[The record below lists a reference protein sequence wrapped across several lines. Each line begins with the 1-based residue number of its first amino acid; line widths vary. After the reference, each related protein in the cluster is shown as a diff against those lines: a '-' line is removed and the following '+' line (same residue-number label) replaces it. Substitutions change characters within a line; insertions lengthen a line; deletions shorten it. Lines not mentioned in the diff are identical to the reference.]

1 MITGIIASLVS
12 VHFLTLMALAA
23 HDHLL
28 SYDVHITVT
37 DRLIINSTKKNYRG
51 L

>member
-1 MITGIIASLVS
+1 MIVIIIGTCHLLAI
-12 VHFLTLMALAA
+12 AAIAA

-37 DRLIINSTKKNYRG
+37 DRLVINSTKKNIRG
-51 L
+51 RL